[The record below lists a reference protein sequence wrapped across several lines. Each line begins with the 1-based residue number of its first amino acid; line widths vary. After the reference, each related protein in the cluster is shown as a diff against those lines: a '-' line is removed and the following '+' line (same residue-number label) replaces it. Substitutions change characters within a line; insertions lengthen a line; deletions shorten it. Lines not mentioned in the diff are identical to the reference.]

1 MSLNANQTTAQALP
15 GNSFETL
22 KNMNSASQKYATWT
36 VRVLQGRVVKYSFVD
51 RGSPEGSQPG
61 AAQTL
66 ETERSSEPG
75 SASTDATQ
83 AMDALMVVWYQ
94 PSIRHCYQNVPA
106 TTKWVSIRRQL
117 RALCKTFADAYVNW
131 LRATGESK

>member
-1 MSLNANQTTAQALP
+1 MADSKSLNANQSTAQALP

-75 SASTDATQ
+75 SASTDA
-83 AMDALMVVWYQ
+83 V
-94 PSIRHCYQNVPA
+94 
-106 TTKWVSIRRQL
+106 
-117 RALCKTFADAYVNW
+117 ADATQKEKDW
-131 LRATGESK
+131 TQGSD